1 MLFASMAYISSAKG
15 KKKQKK
21 QNRKHNMSQP
31 ADALAMPPIEVVIGL
46 FRYSEIWLT

>member
-15 KKKQKK
+15 KKKTK
-21 QNRKHNMSQP
+21 NRKHSMSQP